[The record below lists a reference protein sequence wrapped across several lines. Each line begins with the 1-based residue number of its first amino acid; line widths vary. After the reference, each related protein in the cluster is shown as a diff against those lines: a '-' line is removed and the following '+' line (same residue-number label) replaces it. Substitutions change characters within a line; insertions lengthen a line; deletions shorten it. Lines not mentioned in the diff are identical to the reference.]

1 LILFLSKILIIVF
14 RQANEQT
21 SDFIDTHTSNDQN
34 EFASFLNNNNNKTTE
49 QILLSSPS
57 IPMTTI
63 LPPRTETRAEIW
75 ISRLPKTSSVTEADY
90 ESQV

>member
-21 SDFIDTHTSNDQN
+21 SDFIDTHTSN
-34 EFASFLNNNNNKTTE
+34 ELASFLNNNNKTTE
-49 QILLSSPS
+49 QIPLSPPS